1 MKKVNITTFDGAEAA
16 VVLNWA
22 YDYSNAY
29 KKQAYTLPANNAAQY
44 NISEFNTTA
53 EYSGSLSLI
62 NRQKINTSGSG
73 AVVSV
78 GVETTVN
85 GKSIAIQQFNIHALL
100 GRIV

>member
-1 MKKVNITTFDGAEAA
+1 MGLRLQSYKELG
-16 VVLNWA
+16 W

-62 NRQKINTSGSG
+62 NRQKITL
-73 AVVSV
+73 VQVRWFPV
-78 GVETTVN
+78 GVETTVD